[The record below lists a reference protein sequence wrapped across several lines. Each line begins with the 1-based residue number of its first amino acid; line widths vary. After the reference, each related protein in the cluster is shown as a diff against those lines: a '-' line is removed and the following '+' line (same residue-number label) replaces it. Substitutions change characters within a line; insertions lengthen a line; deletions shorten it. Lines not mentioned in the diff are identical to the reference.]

1 MCAAVTSAV
10 VGGAGL
16 LMSGYQTIQGMK
28 DRNAAKNAINNYDR
42 QDLVNPY
49 KDVQISTVGTDLMRE
64 EAARTSANLIDL
76 VSNAGQRAILSAVPK
91 IQSNTNDMNREA
103 QVTLDN
109 QVQKREYA
117 IAEGEN
123 NVMGMTEARENAD
136 LAGLGRQ
143 LEVGR
148 QDMWSGIRGIGSSA
162 MFALNNYQP
171 RERGIAEP
179 VDNYI
184 KPSGIV
190 GYTPPLPT
198 ASLPKIR

>member
-1 MCAAVTSAV
+1 MCAAVTSAI

-49 KDVQISTVGTDLMRE
+49 KDIKISTVGTDLMRE

-91 IQSNTNDMNREA
+91 IQSNTNDLNREA
-103 QVTLDN
+103 QVTIDN

-117 IAEGEN
+117 IAEGN
-123 NVMGMTEARENAD
+123 KDVMGMTEARENAD

-162 MFALNNYQP
+162 MFMANNGVFGGTAP
-171 RERGIAEP
+171 TT
-179 VDNYI
+179 
-184 KPSGIV
+184 SGSSTPNFLSYANAIPKTIG
-190 GYTPPLPT
+190 GY
-198 ASLPKIR
+198 

>member
-10 VGGAGL
+10 VGGVGL
-16 LMSGYQTIQGMK
+16 AMSGYQTIQGMK

-49 KDVQISTVGTDLMRE
+49 KDIQISTVGTDLMRE
-64 EAARTSANLIDL
+64 EAGRTSANLIDL
-76 VSNAGQRAILSAVPK
+76 VSNAGQRAILSAIPK
-91 IQSNTNDMNREA
+91 IQSNTNDLNREA
-103 QVTLDN
+103 QVSIDN
-109 QVQKREYA
+109 QVQRREYA

-148 QDMWSGIRGIGSSA
+148 QDMWSGIRGMGSSA
-162 MFALNNYQP
+162 MFMANN
-171 RERGIAEP
+171 GAFGGTTP
-179 VDNYI
+179 VN
-184 KPSGIV
+184 SGSGVPNFLSYANAIPKTIG
-190 GYTPPLPT
+190 GY
-198 ASLPKIR
+198 